1 MQSTKLTILLNFRI
15 NKRKDFKHGLYF
27 FSGNLH
33 SRIKSVSLSMVTHG
47 DLLA

>member
-1 MQSTKLTILLNFRI
+1 MQSTKLTTLLNFRI
-15 NKRKDFKHGLYF
+15 KKRKDFKHGIYY

-33 SRIKSVSLSMVTHG
+33 SRNKSVSLSMVTHG